1 MSQKSPL
8 LLLGKLF
15 TGLRRCFPQARSIL
29 CFDSISFTASWLS
42 KVRRTRSSKRKLGSE
57 SRVMVRAGLK
67 EETDGQT
74 GRGGVIV

>member
-8 LLLGKLF
+8 PLLGKLF
-15 TGLRRCFPQARSIL
+15 TGLRRHFPQARSVL
-29 CFDSISFTASWLS
+29 CLGSVSFTASWLS

-74 GRGGVIV
+74 GRGEVIV

>member
-1 MSQKSPL
+1 M
-8 LLLGKLF
+8 
-15 TGLRRCFPQARSIL
+15 
-29 CFDSISFTASWLS
+29 
-42 KVRRTRSSKRKLGSE
+42 KRKLGSE